1 MSIPSRATLA
11 TACRSNGR
19 EKFAGCGSASIGP
32 ASTRVNNGAR
42 RVAVVGA
49 AVLAA
54 LALGS
59 DPEAN
64 ATPSPACLQGPTPTP
79 GPGCGRRAFLT
90 DIAAAGLGDNNG
102 GVDELDQGFDIC
114 GLMDSGLSRQKMVSQ
129 FAALNP
135 GLGPDG
141 AAQVVRIAIRDL
153 CPWHSAS

>member
-1 MSIPSRATLA
+1 
-11 TACRSNGR
+11 
-19 EKFAGCGSASIGP
+19 
-32 ASTRVNNGAR
+32 V
-42 RVAVVGA
+42 

-59 DPEAN
+59 DPAAN
-64 ATPSPACLQGPTPTP
+64 AAPSPACLQGPAPTP

-90 DIAAAGLGDNNG
+90 DINAAGLGDNNG

-114 GLMDSGLSRQKMVSQ
+114 GLMDSGLSRQKMLSQ

-153 CPWHSAS
+153 CPWHRTS